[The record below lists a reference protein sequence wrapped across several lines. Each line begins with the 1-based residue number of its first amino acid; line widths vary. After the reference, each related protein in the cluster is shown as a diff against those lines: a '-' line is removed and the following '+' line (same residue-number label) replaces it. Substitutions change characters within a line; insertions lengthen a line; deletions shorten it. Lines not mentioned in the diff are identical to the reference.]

1 MRSLRKIAWIIA
13 AMGFG
18 LHLLGQA
25 GAPFL
30 AFPEAWMMMAL
41 ATLTSVLGYRWVAPL
56 VAGAGLL
63 DALLGARLL
72 LELVALYTIA
82 ALLAAWF
89 GDRLRRAYA
98 ERKRSSRLI
107 SLLVRGQKE
116 LYGLNTP
123 GAVLEAL
130 PAILEGYG
138 QGHVSVWEPEAEGG
152 GFRRVAASQSFPQ
165 DCQVIGAE
173 GVVGRAFRE
182 GRPIYLPD
190 VRLDPQY
197 LPATAPNPQPPSAR
211 HSPPEGDRPHGA
223 RHSRPEGDRPLC
235 ELALPLFEQGEAIA
249 VLNLEYPQPLSEESL
264 QALMHFAQGVSRHLD
279 HLSEGRA
286 LALLEELN
294 RAMHS
299 AQDLEGLG
307 ERALALLG
315 QVLEVESGSLAR
327 QEGSRLRALAFWG
340 DVRPEERALLEEG
353 IPYGQGLAWEVLR
366 TAQPLFSE
374 HYASEARAL
383 SVLKGSGLQSLLLHP
398 IALPGVQRVRFLLGF
413 QTRRP
418 RRWRQSEKALL
429 ARACRVVGL
438 ALEGMLERQRVKT
451 LLSLQ
456 HSLLELSPE
465 AAYGQILQTAVAM
478 VPGAEAGSLI
488 LWQDGA
494 FEYRAA
500 QGYDLEG
507 LRGVRFSLEQQQAW
521 HGDPLGW
528 RQGLPRIRSSGLVEA
543 SLESGLP
550 EDKKP
555 QARLEEIKA
564 NLHLPIRYAEE
575 VLALLNLDNLH
586 DPQAFDQDSLQAA
599 QLFAPA
605 VATLLHELRHRQR
618 LEEAALSD
626 VLTGLPNRRAFD
638 LRLAE
643 ELERAR
649 RYAYP
654 LSLLVMDL
662 SGFKAINDRLGH
674 KEGDRALQ
682 AVASA
687 LKKQRRNGDSLYR
700 WGGDEFA
707 AILPHAALEGA
718 IAAATRYHRAI
729 GTLEIGGM
737 RLGVNIG
744 AACFPKEAQDAEA
757 LLHLADERMYQAKS
771 RKLPF
776 AMD

>member
-1 MRSLRKIAWIIA
+1 MGSVRKSAWMIA
-13 AMGFG
+13 AVGLG
-18 LHLLGQA
+18 LHLLAQT
-25 GAPFL
+25 GALRL
-30 AFPEAWMMMAL
+30 AFPEAWLMIAL
-41 ATLTSVLGYRWVAPL
+41 ATLTSVLGYRWVVPL
-56 VAGAGLL
+56 VAGASLL
-63 DALLGARLL
+63 DALLGARRFL
-72 LELVALYTIA
+72 LELVALYGISS
-82 ALLAAWF
+82 LLAAWF
-89 GDRLRRAYA
+89 GARLRRAYA

-116 LYGLNTP
+116 FYGLSTRS
-123 GAVLEAL
+123 AVLEAL
-130 PAILEGYG
+130 PTILEEYG

-152 GFRRVAASQSFPQ
+152 GFRRVAASRSFPQ
-165 DCQVIGAE
+165 DCHVIAGD
-173 GVVGRAFRE
+173 GIVGQAFGE
-182 GRPIYLPD
+182 KRPVYLPD
-190 VRLDPQY
+190 VRANPRY
-197 LPATAPNPQPPSAR
+197 LPASA
-211 HSPPEGDRPHGA
+211 SG
-223 RHSRPEGDRPLC
+223 SWPLC
-235 ELALPLFEQGEAIA
+235 ELALPLLEQGEAIG
-249 VLNLEYPQPLSEESL
+249 VLNLEYPEPLGQESR

-279 HLSEGRA
+279 HLSERST
-286 LALLEELN
+286 LALLAELN
-294 RAMHS
+294 RAVYS
-299 AQDLEGLG
+299 AQDLAGLG

-315 QVLEVESGSLAR
+315 QVFELDGGSLV
-327 QEGSRLRALAFWG
+327 QQDGSRLRALAFWG
-340 DVRPEERALLEEG
+340 DLAPQERALLEEG
-353 IPYGQGLAWEVLR
+353 IPFGQGLAWEVLR
-366 TAQPLFSE
+366 TGQPLFSD

-383 SVLKGSGLQSLLLHP
+383 PVLKASGVQALLLHP
-398 IALPGVQRVRFLLGF
+398 VALPGAQRVRFLLGF
-413 QTRRP
+413 QTRRR
-418 RRWRQSEKALL
+418 RRWRQSEKEML

-438 ALEGMLERQRVKT
+438 ALEGVLERQRIKT

-456 HSLLELSPE
+456 QSVLELSPE

-478 VPGAEAGSLI
+478 VPGAEAGSL
-488 LWQDGA
+488 LVWKDGA
-494 FEYRAA
+494 FEFRAT

-507 LRGVRFSLEQQQAW
+507 LRGVRFSLEQQRAW
-521 HGDPLGW
+521 HDDPAGW
-528 RQGLPRIRSSGLVEA
+528 QRGLPRIRSSALTEA
-543 SLESGLP
+543 SLETGLP
-550 EDKKP
+550 EDKKE

-586 DPQAFDQDSLQAA
+586 DPSAFDHDSLHAA
-599 QLFAPA
+599 QLFAPV
-605 VATLLHELRHRQR
+605 VATLLHDLRYRQR
-618 LEEAALSD
+618 LEEAALTD
-626 VLTGLPNRRAFD
+626 VLTGLSNRRAFD

-674 KEGDRALQ
+674 KQGDQALQ
-682 AVASA
+682 AVAST

-707 AILPHAALEGA
+707 AILPHADLEGA

-729 GTLEIGGM
+729 GALEIGGM

-771 RKLPF
+771 RKVPL